1 MVRESASLLREDVE
15 VKMRQAGYI
24 LTILSVLIQ
33 EIEFVCR
40 DWRFDLLSWIRTT
53 IVNGHDVAYTYDV
66 GDCSGKGVENPD
78 QTESGGDPHKRV
90 H

>member
-1 MVRESASLLREDVE
+1 MVRELASLLREDVE

-40 DWRFDLLSWIRTT
+40 DWRFDLLS
-53 IVNGHDVAYTYDV
+53 
-66 GDCSGKGVENPD
+66 
-78 QTESGGDPHKRV
+78 
-90 H
+90 

>member
-1 MVRESASLLREDVE
+1 MVRESAPLLREDVE

-40 DWRFDLLSWIRTT
+40 DWQFDLLS
-53 IVNGHDVAYTYDV
+53 
-66 GDCSGKGVENPD
+66 
-78 QTESGGDPHKRV
+78 
-90 H
+90 

>member
-1 MVRESASLLREDVE
+1 MVVNACLGRYRASVWEHDLLMVRESASLLREDVE

-40 DWRFDLLSWIRTT
+40 DWQFDLLS
-53 IVNGHDVAYTYDV
+53 
-66 GDCSGKGVENPD
+66 
-78 QTESGGDPHKRV
+78 
-90 H
+90 